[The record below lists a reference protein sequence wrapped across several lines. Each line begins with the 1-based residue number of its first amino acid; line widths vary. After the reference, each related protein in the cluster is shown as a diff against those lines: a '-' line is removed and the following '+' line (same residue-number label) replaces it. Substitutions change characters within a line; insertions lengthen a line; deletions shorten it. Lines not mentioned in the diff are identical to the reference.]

1 MLWRLAEACSWTV
14 QVPTYS
20 ARLHFCG
27 TWWLREALR
36 DVRARDAASTFER
49 APDRFPSS
57 SIRRGAPDA
66 SSSSAARVVV
76 PALGSFRFPKPSA
89 IDDAGADATIDPG
102 AEEINHSERL
112 RRLASAKRD
121 PAVADALGK
130 TFNDKALKAFHSP
143 MRKHLTLDPL
153 ISEYS
158 IDSPEGVAL
167 MSLAE
172 ALIRTP
178 KTAKD
183 MPRRLLRDT
192 LAASHLDFLSHFA
205 ADKSGKKFDFSSRHA
220 RSFVSLRP
228 NL

>member
-1 MLWRLAEACSWTV
+1 
-14 QVPTYS
+14 
-20 ARLHFCG
+20 
-27 TWWLREALR
+27 
-36 DVRARDAASTFER
+36 
-49 APDRFPSS
+49 
-57 SIRRGAPDA
+57 
-66 SSSSAARVVV
+66 
-76 PALGSFRFPKPSA
+76 
-89 IDDAGADATIDPG
+89 
-102 AEEINHSERL
+102 
-112 RRLASAKRD
+112 
-121 PAVADALGK
+121 
-130 TFNDKALKAFHSP
+130 